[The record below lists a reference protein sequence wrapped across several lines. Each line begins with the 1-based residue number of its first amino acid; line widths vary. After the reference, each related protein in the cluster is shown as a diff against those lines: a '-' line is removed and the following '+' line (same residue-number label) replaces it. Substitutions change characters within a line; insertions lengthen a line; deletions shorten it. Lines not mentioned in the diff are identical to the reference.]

1 MRKNLCYIQSM
12 SKTNSFTTNCG
23 YLIKQISDGIGKRA
37 NNQLRQQGLTLM
49 QANIMGFLHARG
61 TDVPLKE
68 IEAEYRISQ
77 PTVSG
82 LCHRMEEKGL
92 IELLTDP
99 SNRSAKTARL
109 TEKGEALNREAE
121 KETADME
128 RILMKGVDEARIQE
142 LQTVLRKMLKNL
154 NS

>member
-1 MRKNLCYIQSM
+1 
-12 SKTNSFTTNCG
+12 
-23 YLIKQISDGIGKRA
+23 
-37 NNQLRQQGLTLM
+37 M

-121 KETADME
+121 K
-128 RILMKGVDEARIQE
+128 KP
-142 LQTVLRKMLKNL
+142 QTW
-154 NS
+154 SGF